1 MVAPNMTVR
10 VIWDEGRC
18 NMADKAHEQEGSK
31 TRFVILSVLFL
42 EKKHGVAFQ
51 L

>member
-1 MVAPNMTVR
+1 MVAPNMTVS
-10 VIWDEGRC
+10 VSWDEGRC
-18 NMADKAHEQEGSK
+18 NMADKAHEQE